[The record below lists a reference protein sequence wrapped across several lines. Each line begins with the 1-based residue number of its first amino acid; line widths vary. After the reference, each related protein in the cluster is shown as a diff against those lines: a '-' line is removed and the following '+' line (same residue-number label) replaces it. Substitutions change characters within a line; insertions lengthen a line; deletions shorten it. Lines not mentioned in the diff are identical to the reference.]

1 MELLSKILQAILE
14 AALPILAAAL
24 ASWAIGKAMEIFR
37 KLKDKNPELYEITK
51 VISREAVHAAEQVYG
66 GEHGSEKLQYAIN
79 VVEKYLAAK
88 GIVLDLDIILA
99 YIESAVKE
107 MNDYG
112 NPYEYSIE
120 MLNDNEKGEKYEGNE
135 NVVSEA
141 LQSTIEAEEKKV
153 KKLTKGT
160 VKK

>member
-1 MELLSKILQAILE
+1 
-14 AALPILAAAL
+14 
-24 ASWAIGKAMEIFR
+24 
-37 KLKDKNPELYEITK
+37 
-51 VISREAVHAAEQVYG
+51 
-66 GEHGSEKLQYAIN
+66 
-79 VVEKYLAAK
+79 
-88 GIVLDLDIILA
+88 
-99 YIESAVKE
+99 
-107 MNDYG
+107 
-112 NPYEYSIE
+112 